1 MSATPSVLVFTPR
14 GHPVFSPWREALG
27 TRVPL
32 PAVWGADGAD
42 LRRHFLGLAPP
53 DFAPPRLVPLAPW
66 GAPWR
71 PWHQRWLRR
80 CWPALRAVVFTRPDQ
95 AALLP
100 AFGDV
105 RRIYYAIDDYATYR
119 RDWNE
124 AEALLL
130 TAADR
135 VVCVSQ
141 ALANELA
148 RRVAGIAEKIT
159 ILPNAIPASWLPSAP
174 PTQPA
179 SLPEN
184 LALPRPLAGV
194 LGRISS
200 RLRLDWLLAAMDAT
214 PWLHWLFVGDIE
226 WSEVVDSD
234 RPFLAQLRRHPRGT
248 WLGPRPFTALR
259 AFAAALDVAV
269 LPYSD
274 RSTNPHGSA
283 VRLFLHLPFAAPL
296 LATPGCAQVGEFS
309 PLVTICDS
317 PAALNAAL
325 AATRASNFNDGRR
338 AERWRA
344 AHDHTWEAR
353 ATAWLPLLEP

>member
-1 MSATPSVLVFTPR
+1 MPSTPSVLAFTPR

-27 TRVPL
+27 ARVPL
-32 PAVWGADGAD
+32 DAVWGGDGAD
-42 LRRHFLGLAPP
+42 LRRHFLRLAPP
-53 DFAPPRLVPLAPW
+53 DFAPPRLIPLAPW

-80 CWPALRAVVFTRPDQ
+80 QWPQLRTVVFTRPDQ

-105 RRIYYAIDDYATYR
+105 RRIYYVIDDYATYR
-119 RDWNE
+119 RDWHG
-124 AEALLL
+124 AEATLLA
-130 TAADR
+130 AADR

-141 ALANELA
+141 GLAGALA
-148 RRVAGIAEKIT
+148 RRAAAVAEKT
-159 ILPNAIPASWLPSAP
+159 TVLPNAIPASWLPPAP
-174 PTQPA
+174 PTRP
-179 SLPEN
+179 SPLPEN
-184 LALPRPLAGV
+184 LALLRPLAGV

-214 PWLHWLFVGDIE
+214 PGLHWVFVGDIE
-226 WSEVVDSD
+226 WGEVVESD
-234 RPFLAQLRRHPRGT
+234 RPLLAQLRRHPRTT
-248 WLGPRPFTALR
+248 WLGARPFAALR
-259 AFAAALDVAV
+259 DFAAALDVAI

-309 PLVTICDS
+309 PLVTVCDS
-317 PAALNAAL
+317 SAALNAAL
-325 AATRASNFNDGRR
+325 TNTSASNFDDSRR
-338 AERWRA
+338 PERWRVA
-344 AHDHTWEAR
+344 QDHTWEAR
-353 ATAWLPLLEP
+353 ATAWLPLLDS